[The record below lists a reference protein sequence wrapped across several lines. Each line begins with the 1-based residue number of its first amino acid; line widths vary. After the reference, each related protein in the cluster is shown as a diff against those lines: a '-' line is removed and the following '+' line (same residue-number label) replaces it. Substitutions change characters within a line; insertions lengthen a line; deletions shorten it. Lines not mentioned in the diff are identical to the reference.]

1 MFDVAKSRN
10 NIDVLLNNKSLK
22 DGGLLDKETME
33 FLIGLSYDSVE
44 GYIFRLYAC
53 TIRDE
58 FEKRGIYCHFKSCEN
73 YEMRC
78 EPQNRN
84 AYVTVKKMRK
94 SDRID
99 RKAERTL
106 SKTDLT
112 CLDDKERLTLDNVRN
127 KCLNRLFAKQSVLAR
142 F

>member
-1 MFDVAKSRN
+1 
-10 NIDVLLNNKSLK
+10 
-22 DGGLLDKETME
+22 
-33 FLIGLSYDSVE
+33 
-44 GYIFRLYAC
+44 
-53 TIRDE
+53 
-58 FEKRGIYCHFKSCEN
+58 
-73 YEMRC
+73 MRC